1 MEKGGLCEALGSAGV
16 TKETALG
23 FADEM
28 RVGLRGMVRRVWGRR
43 GVKVR
48 QRGADGVRV
57 EVPVSVWWTDA
68 EGSCCGTG

>member
-43 GVKVR
+43 GVKCVSECR
-48 QRGADGVRV
+48 RCTSGGTC
-57 EVPVSVWWTDA
+57 SVWWTDA